1 MGFYYD
7 WINSRWVDKQHAH
20 EPTPRRRAAQQNLLP
35 ALLVEME
42 QGSSETRL
50 YAGLLARAI
59 VVQDYGLMR
68 EYGKQVARL
77 TGEKVPPG

>member
-1 MGFYYD
+1 MGYFYD
-7 WINSRWVDKQHAH
+7 WINEKWEDKAGHEGHPRKSAH
-20 EPTPRRRAAQQNLLP
+20 QTLLP
-35 ALLVEME
+35 QLMKEIE
-42 QGSSETRL
+42 QSSSETRL

-68 EYGKQVARL
+68 EYGKQVARA